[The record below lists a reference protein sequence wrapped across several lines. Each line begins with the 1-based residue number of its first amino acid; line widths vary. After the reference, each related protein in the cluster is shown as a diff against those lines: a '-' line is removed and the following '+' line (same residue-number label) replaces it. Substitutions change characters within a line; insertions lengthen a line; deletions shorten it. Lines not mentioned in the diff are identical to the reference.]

1 MTQKIP
7 VLPQKS
13 YILPYKKPYEETMCD
28 PNFPT
33 AIGHPLYFAPP
44 KSPTSPQQSSVSS
57 PKSPTTLQ
65 NSPILLQNSPISR
78 ERALGCSPYVTLIV
92 ARFTPVLANILK
104 SQFDNLFTQYIWQKP
119 QKRAPMPIY
128 RRKRALLLPQK
139 SHIFS
144 KVTETV
150 SLHDVFSKA
159 DFWEGLPA
167 VFY

>member
-1 MTQKIP
+1 MNSTHWPLIIHRRKRALYHYKQLYIVAKEPRIAAKEPYIAVQVPNNPPIESHYAAKEPCMTPKSP

-13 YILPYKKPYEETMCD
+13 YILSYKKPYKETICD
-28 PNFPT
+28 IKFPT

-92 ARFTPVLANILK
+92 A
-104 SQFDNLFTQYIWQKP
+104 
-119 QKRAPMPIY
+119 
-128 RRKRALLLPQK
+128 
-139 SHIFS
+139 
-144 KVTETV
+144 
-150 SLHDVFSKA
+150 
-159 DFWEGLPA
+159 
-167 VFY
+167 